1 MGNRDKRV
9 FTWETVTNDFYVSSS
24 FCHVF
29 FHVHVYVQA
38 HRWQSKLFFEILCGK
53 TAIPST
59 YDVICDINS
68 TSHRILHTPVR
79 YTDWSCCC
87 GFRTTGMGVQRF
99 CRHYSRRQWTLI
111 CIEYASRRCA
121 VKSNFLKLAESSP
134 PMTKPKQNRLQHQQQ
149 DKKHEVTGF
158 RHWFCWAEKKIY

>member
-1 MGNRDKRV
+1 MAGKNEVMTYADVCTKS
-9 FTWETVTNDFYVSSS
+9 TCFYHTFSNSRHSHS
-24 FCHVF
+24 FGASVA
-29 FHVHVYVQA
+29 VHD
-38 HRWQSKLFFEILCGK
+38 HEILWGK

-59 YDVICDINS
+59 DDVICDINS

-79 YTDWSCCC
+79 YTHWSCCC
-87 GFRTTGMGVQRF
+87 GFRTTGIWV
-99 CRHYSRRQWTLI
+99 CRDFADTTVVDT
-111 CIEYASRRCA
+111 SRRCA

>member
-1 MGNRDKRV
+1 MAGKNEVMTYADVCTKS
-9 FTWETVTNDFYVSSS
+9 TCFYHTFSNSRHSHS
-24 FCHVF
+24 FGASVA
-29 FHVHVYVQA
+29 VHD
-38 HRWQSKLFFEILCGK
+38 HEILWGK

-59 YDVICDINS
+59 DDVICDINS